1 MAKTA
6 VALYDDATIA
16 YTVFD
21 ELTSSGLG
29 EDEVSVAVSE
39 AETPAAGA
47 PRGTSGPLGAGRTN
61 LRELADDLARLGVP
75 QDEAGYYAEGVRR
88 GGALVVVR
96 ASDADAELAAAIMER
111 RSVVDYEERSARWRE
126 SGWTGFA
133 EGATPYTAEEA
144 ELERAAYRAEAGSAQ
159 GVREGGEQA
168 VPVMEERLDVGKR
181 AVERG
186 RARIHTHVEERPVEA
201 SVRLRDERV
210 HVERRRVDRPVTA
223 SEDAFKERT
232 IEVSETDEE
241 AVVEKEARVVEEVVV
256 SKDAVE
262 REETVRD
269 TVRRTEVEVEDTT
282 TGQRTGGG
290 LRRDRT

>member
-144 ELERAAYRAEAGSAQ
+144 ERERAAYGVDGPAH
-159 GVREGGEQA
+159 GVREGGGEEV
-168 VPVMEERLDVGKR
+168 VPIMEEQVNVGKR

-186 RARIHTHVEERPVEA
+186 RVRIHTHIEERPVEQT
-201 SVRLRDERV
+201 VRLRDEEVR
-210 HVERRRVDRPVTA
+210 VERRPVDRPVTA
-223 SEDAFKERT
+223 SEDAFQERT
-232 IEVSETDEE
+232 IEVSEIDEE
-241 AVVEKEARVVEEVVV
+241 AVVEKEARIVEEVVV

-269 TVRRTEVEVEDTT
+269 TVRRTEVDAEDTA
-282 TGQRTGGG
+282 TGERTNVS
-290 LRRDRT
+290 RDRR

>member
-6 VALYDDATIA
+6 VALYDDATTA
-16 YTVFD
+16 YAVFD
-21 ELTSSGLG
+21 ELTSSGLS
-29 EDEVSVAVSE
+29 EDEISVVVSE
-39 AETPAAGA
+39 AETSTAGT
-47 PRGTSGPLGAGRTN
+47 PRGTSGPLGAGRI
-61 LRELADDLARLGVP
+61 ELSELTDRLGHLGVP
-75 QDEAGYYAEGVRR
+75 RDEAEYYAEGVRR

-96 ASDADAELAAAIMER
+96 ASDADAELAAAVMER

-126 SGWTGFA
+126 SGWTGLA
-133 EGATPYTAEEA
+133 EGAPPYTAEEI
-144 ELERAAYRAEAGSAQ
+144 ERERAAYRAEAGSGQ
-159 GVREGGEQA
+159 EVREGGEQA

-186 RARIHTHVEERPVEA
+186 RARIHTHVEERPVEET
-201 SVRLRDERV
+201 VRLRDERV

-241 AVVEKEARVVEEVVV
+241 AVVAKEARVVEEVVV

-262 REETVRD
+262 HEETVRD

-282 TGQRTGGG
+282 TGQRTGGP
-290 LRRDRT
+290 RRDRT

>member
-1 MAKTA
+1 MATTA
-6 VALYDDATIA
+6 VALYDDATTA
-16 YTVFD
+16 YAVFD
-21 ELTSSGLG
+21 ELIRSGLR
-29 EDEVSVAVSE
+29 EDEISVVVSE

-47 PRGTSGPLGAGRTN
+47 PRGTSGPLGTGRI
-61 LRELADDLARLGVP
+61 ELGELTDKLGHLGVP
-75 QDEAGYYAEGVRR
+75 RDEAGFYAEGVRR

-96 ASDADAELAAAIMER
+96 ASDADAERAAAIMEG
-111 RSVVDYEERSARWRE
+111 RSVVDYQERSARWRE
-126 SGWTGFA
+126 TGWTGFA

-144 ELERAAYRAEAGSAQ
+144 ERERAAYRADVGSAQ
-159 GVREGGEQA
+159 EVREGGEEV

-186 RARIHTHVEERPVEA
+186 RARIHTHVEERPVEET
-201 SVRLRDERV
+201 VRLRDERV

-223 SEDAFKERT
+223 SEDAFRERT
-232 IEVSETDEE
+232 IEVSETAEE

-262 REETVRD
+262 HEETVRD

-282 TGQRTGGG
+282 TGQRTGGP
-290 LRRDRT
+290 RRDRT